1 MIMLHMDDL
10 KGIMLSGISQRKTN
24 TARSYLNMESE
35 NKNKSSQKKRLD
47 LWLLGVGDGKTR

>member
-1 MIMLHMDDL
+1 MLHMDDL

-24 TARSYLNMESE
+24 TARSHLYVESE

>member
-1 MIMLHMDDL
+1 MLHMDDL